1 MNLCQNRRM
10 VILTVVNSFQL
21 RKTLP
26 EPETVELPVRY
37 SENVGIA
44 SERCETCKQ
53 PGYLFASILLVFFV
67 KNKIKLLSFCQGGNM
82 PVQRVGLLHA
92 WDNS

>member
-1 MNLCQNRRM
+1 MNDFSSIHCLTVITARIHGRNTSFYFPKMSLMNLCQNRRM

-26 EPETVELPVRY
+26 EPETVELLVRY

-44 SERCETCKQ
+44 SER
-53 PGYLFASILLVFFV
+53 S
-67 KNKIKLLSFCQGGNM
+67 
-82 PVQRVGLLHA
+82 
-92 WDNS
+92 